1 MTDEI
6 KRAIVIFL
14 LVIVCLVCGFCC
26 GYYYQSARLDRIQ
39 TRLDAAEE
47 QQRETAGNIGKAETG
62 VDDATETAGRIED
75 SVDESRG
82 VEQST
87 SEILDR
93 IEERVD
99 KVEAENG
106 QRQCGFGLLR

>member
-1 MTDEI
+1 MTDDKI
-6 KRAIVIFL
+6 AHGIAVCL
-14 LVIVCLVCGFCC
+14 LAIVCLVCGFCC
-26 GYYYQSARLDRIQ
+26 GYYYQPARLDRLQ

-47 QQRETAGNIGKAETG
+47 QQRETAGNIREAEAG
-62 VDDATETAGRIED
+62 VDDAKETAGRIED
-75 SVDESRG
+75 SVDESRR

-93 IEERVD
+93 IEERVE

-106 QRQCGFGLLR
+106 QR

>member
-1 MTDEI
+1 MTNEI
-6 KRAIVIFL
+6 KRAIVIFVL
-14 LVIVCLVCGFCC
+14 ALVCFISGFSC
-26 GYYYQSARLDRIQ
+26 GYDYQSERLDRLQ

-62 VDDATETAGRIED
+62 VGNAKETTGRIED
-75 SVDESRG
+75 SVDESRR

-93 IEERVD
+93 IEERIE

-106 QRQCGFGLLR
+106 QR

>member
-1 MTDEI
+1 MTNEI
-6 KRAIVIFL
+6 KRAITIFVL
-14 LVIVCLVCGFCC
+14 AAVCLVCGFCC
-26 GYYYQSARLDRIQ
+26 GYYYQPARLDRIQ

-47 QQRETAGNIGKAETG
+47 QQRETASNIGQAEAG
-62 VDDATETAGRIED
+62 VDNAKETAGRIED
-75 SVDESRG
+75 SVDESRR

-93 IEERVD
+93 IEERIE

-106 QRQCGFGLLR
+106 QR

>member
-1 MTDEI
+1 MTNEI
-6 KRAIVIFL
+6 KRAIVIF
-14 LVIVCLVCGFCC
+14 VFALVCFIGGFGF
-26 GYYYQSARLDRIQ
+26 GYNYQSERLDRLQ

-47 QQRETAGNIGKAETG
+47 QQQETASNIGKAEAG
-62 VDDATETAGRIED
+62 VDNAKETTGRIES
-75 SVDESRG
+75 SVDESRR

-93 IEERVD
+93 IEERIE

-106 QRQCGFGLLR
+106 KR